1 MEARLHWLDHRI
13 PPPLVF
19 ALVGLA
25 MWWTRGFPGEI
36 VMGAMVRITLA
47 VIIAS
52 AGFALGLAA
61 VIAFLR
67 ARTTVDP
74 YRPETAS
81 SLVTAGVY
89 HLTRNPMYLGLAVV
103 LLAWAVY
110 LAACAAFAGPPLF
123 AAYITCFQIIPEERV
138 LARKFGAA
146 FTAYR
151 NKVRRWF

>member
-1 MEARLHWLDHRI
+1 MSALAGWL
-13 PPPLVF
+13 
-19 ALVGLA
+19 
-25 MWWTRGFPGEI
+25 
-36 VMGAMVRITLA
+36 
-47 VIIAS
+47 
-52 AGFALGLAA
+52 
-61 VIAFLR
+61 
-67 ARTTVDP
+67 
-74 YRPETAS
+74 
-81 SLVTAGVY
+81 
-89 HLTRNPMYLGLAVV
+89 